1 MKFTKEDTLRLVN
14 IFIIGIAIGL
24 LSDHFGFGTAV
35 GMGLLVWVLLPNYP
49 EKK

>member
-1 MKFTKEDTLRLVN
+1 MKLTKEDILRFVD

-24 LSDHFGFGTAV
+24 LSDHFGLGTAI
-35 GMGLLVWVLLPNYP
+35 GMGLLVWVLLPHYP